1 MHFIGYHQM
10 LYHTQNTCIDFF
22 LSRFLKVKLDEKK
35 MSNSLLISLYHIN
48 KIGQK
53 MFFFFLN
60 SISILALVPCPLFC
74 QLEPYWV
81 SQNSVRNFRHGS
93 GGYFNT
99 YRYGSQLLI
108 KG

>member
-10 LYHTQNTCIDFF
+10 LYHTHVSIFF

-53 MFFFFLN
+53 MFFFLN

-74 QLEPYWV
+74 QLE
-81 SQNSVRNFRHGS
+81 H
-93 GGYFNT
+93 
-99 YRYGSQLLI
+99 LI
-108 KG
+108 GCHKILYEISATGVADILTPIDMVANY